1 MRVRRRSVRRAT
13 LRRQRG
19 AVTAETAMVLPIL
32 ALFAVGLAWL
42 VGIGVAHV
50 RCVDAAR
57 EAARAVARGD
67 AGEAR
72 SLGERIAP
80 DDARI
85 DWERDGAT
93 VVVTVRARVRGPF
106 GLFAGFGST
115 TVTAA
120 AVAALEPGV
129 GGG

>member
-1 MRVRRRSVRRAT
+1 MREKRD
-13 LRRQRG
+13 QRG

-67 AGEAR
+67 AEVAR

-80 DDARI
+80 DRARI
-85 DWERDGAT
+85 DWRRDGET
-93 VVVTVRARVRGPF
+93 VVVTVRARIRGPL
-106 GLFAGFGST
+106 GLFAGVGAT
-115 TVTAA
+115 TVTAS
-120 AVAALEPGV
+120 AVAAMEPGADD
-129 GGG
+129 G